1 MSSADKLI
9 IETPEQTSIEFPL
22 AGIGSR
28 FLALAIDLLL
38 RFAFILVLVGIG
50 GILGLIGMIKAAG
63 TQWVVAALIV
73 AYFFMDVGYFA
84 FFESVWNGQTP
95 GKRWTHLRVIKD
107 SGRPIGVPDAVLRN
121 LMRTVDYLPSLYA
134 AGVVSILISRQNKR
148 LGDLVAGTVV
158 VRENPLQGLASVWES
173 SSSVPGDGDR
183 PFSATQRGRI
193 TIDRNLPGAPRKPGF
208 RRASRHGPPDRRPH
222 RGVPV
227 NSSRVPRRFRKI
239 PRGASRT
246 ASPVSAIPVAAIPAW
261 CQAGRAAP
269 PAP

>member
-50 GILGLIGMIKAAG
+50 GILGLIGLIKAAG

-107 SGRPIGVPDAVLRN
+107 SGRPIGVPDAILRN
-121 LMRTVDYLPSLYA
+121 LDADRGLSSFALCRRRRQHSDQPPEQAPGRSGGGNGCGPRESPART
-134 AGVVSILISRQNKR
+134 GVRVGKFLFRS
-148 LGDLVAGTVV
+148 
-158 VRENPLQGLASVWES
+158 
-173 SSSVPGDGDR
+173 GDR
-183 PFSATQRGRI
+183 R
-193 TIDRNLPGAPRKPGF
+193 
-208 RRASRHGPPDRRPH
+208 
-222 RGVPV
+222 
-227 NSSRVPRRFRKI
+227 
-239 PRGASRT
+239 
-246 ASPVSAIPVAAIPAW
+246 SAIFRHSAW
-261 CQAGRAAP
+261 KNYN
-269 PAP
+269 

>member
-28 FLALAIDLLL
+28 FLALAIDGLL
-38 RFAFILVLVGIG
+38 RIAFIIVLVGIA
-50 GILGLIGMIKAAG
+50 GILGLIGLIKAAG
-63 TQWVVAALIV
+63 TQWVVAILIV
-73 AYFFMDVGYFA
+73 AYFFIELGYFA

-134 AGVVSILISRQNKR
+134 AGVVSILISKQNKR

-158 VRENPLQGLASVWES
+158 VRENPLQGFASVWEGS
-173 SSSVPGDGDR
+173 PSAQAPALGHFPPLSVEELQLIETFLER
-183 PFSATQRGRI
+183 RGSL
-193 TIDRNLPGAPRKPGF
+193 DSDV
-208 RRASRHGPPDRRPH
+208 RRAMSRQIAERISESRSIPPE
-222 RGVPV
+222 
-227 NSSRVPRRFRKI
+227 SRADSEKFLEAVAAQNRQSARFR
-239 PRGASRT
+239 
-246 ASPVSAIPVAAIPAW
+246 
-261 CQAGRAAP
+261 
-269 PAP
+269 

>member
-107 SGRPIGVPDAVLRN
+107 SGRPIGVPDAILRN

-173 SSSVPGDGDR
+173 SSSVQPPAIGHFPPISVEELQLIETFLERRGSLDYDVRRSMSRQIADR
-183 PFSATQRGRI
+183 ISQSRPIPPESRADSEKFLEALAAQNRQSA
-193 TIDRNLPGAPRKPGF
+193 
-208 RRASRHGPPDRRPH
+208 
-222 RGVPV
+222 
-227 NSSRVPRRFRKI
+227 RFR
-239 PRGASRT
+239 
-246 ASPVSAIPVAAIPAW
+246 
-261 CQAGRAAP
+261 
-269 PAP
+269 